1 MDSIGSDRCAS
12 RRACRVLPEI
22 HEFRR
27 SCRTSWV
34 REVPSQRR
42 SLGRHPIYAR
52 GCTAAVIPFGLLSA
66 ITDANGG
73 ATFPIAVP
81 HDTPL
86 LGLRLDCQ

>member
-1 MDSIGSDRCAS
+1 
-12 RRACRVLPEI
+12 
-22 HEFRR
+22 
-27 SCRTSWV
+27 
-34 REVPSQRR
+34 
-42 SLGRHPIYAR
+42 
-52 GCTAAVIPFGLLSA
+52 VIPFGLLSA